1 MKAGRRGRRDRL
13 AGTGVPVRARNYRDL
28 KNPFTP
34 QKIFSDDQVNALHEN
49 ALRVLGELGLKVLLP
64 EARKLYKTAG
74 ALVDE
79 ATEMVRIG
87 PEIVAEAL
95 KTAPSEFTLRG
106 GVPEADVRFH
116 PDALVFFP
124 GAGCPNA
131 TDRLRGRRPGS
142 MRDFSELCR
151 IVDGFDVMHTQNAVV
166 EPQDIPAHVRHYAT
180 MRHQLLN
187 SQKVPFVFSR
197 GRAQVEDCFEMIR
210 IWRGLSDESFRAD
223 PFTKTIINTNSPR
236 QLDRPMAQGIV
247 DHARWGQM
255 TIVTPFCMLGAMAP
269 VTVAGALSLQHAEA
283 LAGIVLNQLA
293 SPGAPVMYG
302 NFASNVDLKSGA
314 PAFGTPEHVRA
325 TIGSGQMA
333 RHIGLTWRSAAG
345 CAGNANDAQAAHET
359 EISCWAAVLA
369 GATLI
374 VHSAGWMEGGLT
386 LGYEKLVTDM
396 EMVQIFAELCTSC
409 PADEAALAF
418 EAIKEVQPGGHFFGA
433 GHTLERFHTA
443 FYEPQSWDLSNY
455 GTWSENGAKTA
466 DERATQVWQERLAA
480 HEDPPFDPVRLE
492 LLDAFISRRTAEGG
506 APPGN

>member
-1 MKAGRRGRRDRL
+1 
-13 AGTGVPVRARNYRDL
+13 VPIRARNYRDL
-28 KNPFTP
+28 RNPFTP
-34 QKIFSDDQVNALHEN
+34 QKFYSDDQVNALHEN
-49 ALRVLGELGLKVLLP
+49 ALRVLGELGIKVLLP
-64 EARKLYKTAG
+64 EARELYRSAG

-79 ATEMVRIG
+79 TTEMVRIG
-87 PEIVAEAL
+87 PEIVADAL
-95 KTAPSEFTLRG
+95 GSAPGEFTLRG
-106 GVPEADVRFH
+106 GVPEADVRFC
-116 PDALVFFP
+116 PGALVFVS

-142 MRDFSELCR
+142 MRDFRELCR
-151 IVDGFDVMHTQNAVV
+151 ITAGFDVMHIQNAVV
-166 EPQDIPAHVRHYAT
+166 EPQDVPAHLRHYAT
-180 MRHQLLN
+180 TRHQLLT
-187 SQKVPFVFSR
+187 SPKVPFVFSR

-210 IWRGLSDESFRAD
+210 IWRGLSDDGFRAE

-236 QLDRPMAQGIV
+236 VLDRPMAQGII

-255 TIVTPFCMLGAMAP
+255 TVVTPFCMLGAMAP
-269 VTVAGALSLQHAEA
+269 VAVPGALSLQHAEA

-325 TIGSGQMA
+325 TIGSGQLA

-359 EISCWAAVLA
+359 EISCWAAVMA

-396 EMVQIFAELCTSC
+396 EMVQIFAELCASN
-409 PADEAALAF
+409 AVDSGELSF
-418 EAIKEVQPGGHFFGA
+418 EAIREVRPGGHFFGA
-433 GHTLERFHTA
+433 RHTLERFYTA
-443 FYEPQSWDLSNY
+443 FYEPLSWDLSNF
-455 GTWSENGAKTA
+455 GTWSENGAMTA
-466 DERATQVWQERLAA
+466 DERATGIWQERLAA
-480 HEDPPFDPVRLE
+480 HRDPPHDAGRLE
-492 LLDAFISRRTAEGG
+492 ALDAFIARRTAEGG
-506 APPGN
+506 APPGV

>member
-1 MKAGRRGRRDRL
+1 M
-13 AGTGVPVRARNYRDL
+13 PVRARNYRDL

-34 QKIFSDDQVNALHEN
+34 QRIFSDDQVNALHEN

-64 EARKLYKTAG
+64 EAREHYRAAG

-79 ATEMVRIG
+79 TTEMVRIG
-87 PEIVAEAL
+87 SEIVAEAL
-95 KTAPSEFTLRG
+95 RTAPSEFTLRG
-106 GVPEADVRFH
+106 GVSEADIRFH
-116 PDALVFFP
+116 PDALVFLP

-142 MRDFSELCR
+142 MRDFRELSR
-151 IVDGFDVMHTQNAVV
+151 IVAGYDVMHAQSAVV
-166 EPQDIPAHVRHYAT
+166 EPQDVPAHLRHFAT
-180 MRHQLLN
+180 MRHQLL
-187 SQKVPFVFSR
+187 SSPKVPFVFSR
-197 GRAQVEDCFEMIR
+197 GRAQVEDSFRMIR
-210 IWRGLSDESFRAD
+210 IWRGLSEEEFRAE

-236 QLDRPMAQGIV
+236 QLDRPMAQGII

-255 TIVTPFCMLGAMAP
+255 TVVTPFCMLGAMAP

-283 LAGIVLNQLA
+283 LAGIVLNQLV

-314 PAFGTPEHVRA
+314 PAFGTPEHVKA
-325 TIGSGQMA
+325 TIGSGQLA

-369 GATLI
+369 GATMI

-396 EMVQIFAELCTSC
+396 EMVQIITELCTSSVV
-409 PADEAALAF
+409 DEAELSF
-418 EAIKEVQPGGHFFGA
+418 EAIREVQPGGHFFGTRQ
-433 GHTLERFHTA
+433 TLERFHTA
-443 FYEPQSWDLSNY
+443 FYEPRSWDLSNF
-455 GTWSENGAKTA
+455 GTWSENGAMTT
-466 DERATQVWQERLAA
+466 DERATQIWQERLAA
-480 HEDPPFDPVRLE
+480 HQDPPPDSERLE
-492 LLDAFISRRTAEGG
+492 LLDAFIARRTAEGG
-506 APPGN
+506 APPGE

>member
-1 MKAGRRGRRDRL
+1 M
-13 AGTGVPVRARNYRDL
+13 PVRTRNYRDL
-28 KNPFTP
+28 RNPFTP
-34 QKIFSDDQVNALHEN
+34 QRIFSDDQVNALHQN
-49 ALRVLGELGLKVLLP
+49 ALRVLAELGIKVLLP
-64 EARKLYKTAG
+64 EARNLYRQAG
-74 ALVDE
+74 ALVNE

-87 PEIVAEAL
+87 SEIVAEAL

-106 GVPEADVRFH
+106 AVPEANVRFH
-116 PDALVFFP
+116 PGALVFLP

-131 TDRLRGRRPGS
+131 TDRLRGRRPGT
-142 MRDFSELCR
+142 MRDFEELCR
-151 IVDGFDVMHTQNAVV
+151 IVDGFDAMHMQNAVV
-166 EPQDIPAHVRHYAT
+166 EPQDVPAQLRHYAT
-180 MRHQLLN
+180 MRHQLLH
-187 SQKVPFVFSR
+187 SLKVPFVFSR
-197 GRAQVEDCFEMIR
+197 GRAQVEDCFELIR
-210 IWRGLSDESFRAD
+210 ILRGLSEEEFRAE

-236 QLDRPMAQGIV
+236 QLDRPMAQGII

-255 TIVTPFCMLGAMAP
+255 TVVTPFCMLGAMAP

-283 LAGIVLNQLA
+283 LAGIALNQLA

-314 PAFGTPEHVRA
+314 PAFGTPEHVKA
-325 TIGSGQMA
+325 TIGSGQLA

-386 LGYEKLVTDM
+386 LGYEKLITDM
-396 EMVQIFAELCTSC
+396 EMVQIFAELCTSTV
-409 PADEAALAF
+409 ADEAELAF
-418 EAIKEVQPGGHFFGA
+418 EAIREVQPGGHFFGA

-443 FYEPQSWDLSNY
+443 FYEPRSWDLSNF
-455 GTWSENGAKTA
+455 GTWSERGAETA
-466 DERATQVWQERLAA
+466 DERATRIWQERLAA
-480 HEDPPFDPVRLE
+480 HKGPSVDAGRLE
-492 LLDAFISRRTAEGG
+492 LLDAFIARRTAEGG